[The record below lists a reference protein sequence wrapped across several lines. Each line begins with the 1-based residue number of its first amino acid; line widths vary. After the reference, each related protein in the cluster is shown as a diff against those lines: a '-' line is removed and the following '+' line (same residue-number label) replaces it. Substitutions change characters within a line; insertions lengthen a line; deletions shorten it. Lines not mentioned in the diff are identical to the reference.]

1 MIPSS
6 HYERG
11 ITQNMYF
18 LFSADAHTRRSHPQ
32 CHCGN
37 VPPQS
42 DHLKNT
48 AWKSPPF
55 SSHQYPSTF
64 HACGIKFSLNL
75 CQEHGLY
82 LRKIV
87 HTTIFIYAQMTQKII
102 DGGYPTLLIFPD
114 IVAGTYSM
122 VICVIGLW
130 NQMSFL
136 TSTK

>member
-42 DHLKNT
+42 DHLKIRRGN
-48 AWKSPPF
+48 PLL
-55 SSHQYPSTF
+55 
-64 HACGIKFSLNL
+64 SLVINIHPL
-75 CQEHGLY
+75 
-82 LRKIV
+82 
-87 HTTIFIYAQMTQKII
+87 
-102 DGGYPTLLIFPD
+102 
-114 IVAGTYSM
+114 SM
-122 VICVIGLW
+122 PAA
-130 NQMSFL
+130 
-136 TSTK
+136 

>member
-75 CQEHGLY
+75 VIAY
-82 LRKIV
+82 L
-87 HTTIFIYAQMTQKII
+87 
-102 DGGYPTLLIFPD
+102 
-114 IVAGTYSM
+114 S
-122 VICVIGLW
+122 VIPEI
-130 NQMSFL
+130 
-136 TSTK
+136 